1 MEQAFGRRKAKSEK
15 SGDMT
20 KLSEEVQKQ
29 ATIDLIRKALE
40 DAILDIEFID
50 RNATKI
56 AMSRVRFHMLLAT
69 LRNTITHLRCLETS
83 FRDR

>member
-50 RNATKI
+50 RNQEKI
-56 AMSRVRFHMLLAT
+56 AISRVRFHMLLAI
-69 LRNTITHLRCLETS
+69 LRNTITHLRSLEAG